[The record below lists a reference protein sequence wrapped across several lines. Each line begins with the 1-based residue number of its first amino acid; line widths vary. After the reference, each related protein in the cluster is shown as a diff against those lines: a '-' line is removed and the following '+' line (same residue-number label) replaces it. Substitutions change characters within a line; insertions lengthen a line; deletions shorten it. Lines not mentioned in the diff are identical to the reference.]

1 MSESKCNNES
11 KYNDE
16 IKSNGFPK
24 TNSILHYIRNM
35 KLLTKEQIA
44 TIRKMSDQEKM
55 EVILTYD
62 SIMHSIND
70 IINNM

>member
-1 MSESKCNNES
+1 MYESNCNNES
-11 KYNDE
+11 KYNNE
-16 IKSNGFPK
+16 TKPSGFPK
-24 TNSILHYIRNM
+24 TNSILHDIRNM
-35 KLLTKEQIA
+35 KLLTKEQLA
-44 TIRKMSDQEKM
+44 TILKMSDQEKM

>member
-55 EVILTYD
+55 EVILAYD
-62 SIMHSIND
+62 NIIHSIND
-70 IINNM
+70 LLNNL